1 MLPQTDL
8 FNPEHYQAV
17 RRPLLEAETMPA
29 WCYTSPEFYRREVE
43 RIWKKAWNFIGH
55 VEQIPNPATISRSRS
70 SVSPSS
76 FATRRRRVR
85 AFANS
90 CRHRGSELLEGSGNC
105 RSDIL
110 PISQLDLRPRRTAA
124 RRA

>member
-1 MLPQTDL
+1 MLPQTDP
-8 FNPEHYQAV
+8 FNPAHYEAV

-43 RIWKKAWNFIGH
+43 RIWKKAWNFVGS
-55 VEQIPNPATISRSRS
+55 VDQIPNPGDYFTLTFVGIPVIVLRDGEGGL
-70 SVSPSS
+70 
-76 FATRRRRVR
+76 R

-90 CRHRGSELLEGSGNC
+90 CRHRGSEL
-105 RSDIL
+105 
-110 PISQLDLRPRRTAA
+110 PVPQLDLRAQRPAA